1 MYGNEIYLRPARK
14 RERKRERHFEFYE
27 KVGEAGKVKRE

>member
-14 RERKRERHFEFYE
+14 IKRERHFEFYE
-27 KVGEAGKVKRE
+27 KNKGG

>member
-14 RERKRERHFEFYE
+14 RERERHFEFYE
-27 KVGEAGKVKRE
+27 KVGEVGKVKRE